1 MCCLSEREREL
12 QRRLEGH
19 GTVHRVTF
27 QEVTAEA
34 VKDAITSHPEWE
46 AKLDRAAFS
55 DANIAEA
62 IKQSDALLG
71 SEIAGGSHA

>member
-1 MCCLSEREREL
+1 MDVS
-12 QRRLEGH
+12 
-19 GTVHRVTF
+19 
-27 QEVTAEA
+27 A
-34 VKDAITSHPEWE
+34 VKDVIASYPEWE
-46 AKLDRAAFS
+46 AKLDRSAFS